1 MSVLVPA
8 ALGAAAS
15 AVLLRRPGSA
25 LRLRGLT
32 APARAAPGRRA
43 PGDVRGGVP
52 GGVRGPASAEPRRV
66 LGPRT
71 ACVVAA
77 AGIVV
82 LVGGPVGLVLA
93 AAVALAG
100 PGLLGRLEPR
110 ADRRRSEQLARDL
123 PLALDLLAACLTGG
137 ASLADAVRAV
147 AGAVPG
153 PCCTRLEQVAAALA
167 VGSPAAEAWQ
177 ALGAGDRLERALRGP
192 WPAPATGAPP
202 SRRPSAALPRR
213 REPRPLLAAP
223 EQPAG
228 RACWPSLPSDSASCR
243 RSSCSASCRQSSV
256 LPRRCWPR
264 CGSSATAAAAD
275 GRRSRR
281 APTSTAPMAVV
292 DDAGV
297 RLVRHPVKVQPS
309 GRELEG
315 PVRHVHPED
324 LAE

>member
-177 ALGAGDRLERALRGP
+177 ALGAGDPVGASAARALARSGDG
-192 WPAPATGAPP
+192 GAPVAQAVCRVAAEARAEALARGTRAA
-202 SRRPSAALPRR
+202 RRAGVLAVAPLGLCFLPAFVLLGVV
-213 REPRPLLAAP
+213 PAVVGLATPLL
-223 EQPAG
+223 
-228 RACWPSLPSDSASCR
+228 
-243 RSSCSASCRQSSV
+243 
-256 LPRRCWPR
+256 
-264 CGSSATAAAAD
+264 
-275 GRRSRR
+275 
-281 APTSTAPMAVV
+281 STL
-292 DDAGV
+292 
-297 RLVRHPVKVQPS
+297 R
-309 GRELEG
+309 
-315 PVRHVHPED
+315 
-324 LAE
+324 

>member
-1 MSVLVPA
+1 VSVLVPA

-43 PGDVRGGVP
+43 PGDAPGGVP
-52 GGVRGPASAEPRRV
+52 GPASAEPRRV

-77 AGIVV
+77 AGILV

-93 AAVALAG
+93 VAVALAG

-167 VGSPAAEAWQ
+167 VGSPAAEAWH
-177 ALGAGDRLERALRGP
+177 ALGAGDLVGASAARALARSGD
-192 WPAPATGAPP
+192 GAPVAQTVCRVAAEARAEALARGTRAA
-202 SRRPSAALPRR
+202 RRAGVLAVAPLGLCFLPAFVLLGVV
-213 REPRPLLAAP
+213 PAVVGLATPLLATL
-223 EQPAG
+223 
-228 RACWPSLPSDSASCR
+228 R
-243 RSSCSASCRQSSV
+243 
-256 LPRRCWPR
+256 
-264 CGSSATAAAAD
+264 
-275 GRRSRR
+275 
-281 APTSTAPMAVV
+281 
-292 DDAGV
+292 
-297 RLVRHPVKVQPS
+297 
-309 GRELEG
+309 
-315 PVRHVHPED
+315 
-324 LAE
+324 